1 MDWEDTK
8 VLDKATQPIQLM
20 VKEALCIQMI
30 PIKIAELNVTRVMN
44 YLCCWIA
51 TMKKLG
57 AELAH
62 ATL

>member
-20 VKEALCIQMI
+20 VKKALCIQMI
-30 PIKIAELNVTRVMN
+30 PIKIAELNVTSVMN

>member
-30 PIKIAELNVTRVMN
+30 PIKIAELNVTRIMN
-44 YLCCWIA
+44 YLAAGFIP
-51 TMKKLG
+51 
-57 AELAH
+57 
-62 ATL
+62 